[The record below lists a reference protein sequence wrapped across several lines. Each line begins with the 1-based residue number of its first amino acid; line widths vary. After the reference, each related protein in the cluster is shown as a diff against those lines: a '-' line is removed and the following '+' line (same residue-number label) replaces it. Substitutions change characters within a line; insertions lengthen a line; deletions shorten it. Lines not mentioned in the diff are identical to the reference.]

1 MVFSLEGKIEGIG
14 IGKKIL
20 VSRVCDFWGGG
31 WGRWGGIG
39 KGLGGIGERFGCRE
53 EGCLLDKVFSV

>member
-31 WGRWGGIG
+31 VGEVGWDWERIRWN
-39 KGLGGIGERFGCRE
+39 RR
-53 EGCLLDKVFSV
+53 KVWV